1 MTDGQTDNDLDKK
14 CDRCLGKWIEATK
27 KQMNS
32 DETGKHKS
40 RRETKERTIKIK
52 IDYEKIS

>member
-1 MTDGQTDNDLDKK
+1 MTWIKNVIDDWK
-14 CDRCLGKWIEATK
+14 KWIETTK

-40 RRETKERTIKIK
+40 RRETKEKRTFQRKM
-52 IDYEKIS
+52 D